1 MFTHDNID
9 RIIGA
14 KVIDS
19 TGDKIG
25 SVGQVFLD
33 DRTNEPTWVTVN
45 TGLFGTKETFI
56 PLQGAQQNGDDLQV
70 AYEKG
75 LVKDAPNID
84 VDNGH
89 LTPEEEA
96 ELYRYYGLCEG
107 TTTQHGQLGDAD
119 RDAHTQ
125 GVAGQGVAGQGV
137 AGQDVADRDLDR
149 ERNVA
154 HGDIDATAHE
164 ERLKVGTEERQ
175 AGQVRI
181 RKYVTTEQQQVSVPV
196 SKERLVVDREPAEGR
211 PVAGG
216 IDHDN
221 AETIDETITLRE
233 ERPVVG
239 KETVETE
246 HVRIGKEQVT
256 EQQTVQG
263 EVAREHIEVEGENL
277 DNNGQA
283 RH

>member
-14 KVIDS
+14 KVIDV

-75 LVKDAPNID
+75 LVKNAPNID

-96 ELYRYYGLCEG
+96 ELYRYYGLG
-107 TTTQHGQLGDAD
+107 TGTAAQQANVAEVD
-119 RDAHTQ
+119 RDGYAQ
-125 GVAGQGVAGQGV
+125 GAAGQGVT
-137 AGQDVADRDLDR
+137 DHD
-149 ERNVA
+149 RNVA
-154 HGDIDATAHE
+154 HGDIVSTAHE
-164 ERLKVGTEERQ
+164 ERLKVGTEEHE
-175 AGQVRI
+175 AGQARI
-181 RKYVTTEQQQVSVPV
+181 RKYVTTEQQQV
-196 SKERLVVDREPAEGR
+196 
-211 PVAGG
+211 
-216 IDHDN
+216 
-221 AETIDETITLRE
+221 
-233 ERPVVG
+233 
-239 KETVETE
+239 
-246 HVRIGKEQVT
+246 T
-256 EQQTVQG
+256 EQETVQG
-263 EVAREHIEVEGENL
+263 EVAREHIEVEGENS
-277 DNNGQA
+277 DNDGQV

>member
-14 KVIDS
+14 KVIDT

-33 DRTNEPTWVTVN
+33 DRTNQPTWVTVN

-56 PLQGAQQNGDDLQV
+56 PLQGATQNGDDLQV
-70 AYEKG
+70 AYEKN

-84 VDNGH
+84 VDSGH
-89 LTPEEEA
+89 LSPQEEA
-96 ELYRYYGLCEG
+96 ELYRYYGLGGNTAQAGEYQAGEYTDVDHNANVHG
-107 TTTQHGQLGDAD
+107 TADQAHLHDGQ
-119 RDAHTQ
+119 
-125 GVAGQGVAGQGV
+125 
-137 AGQDVADRDLDR
+137 
-149 ERNVA
+149 
-154 HGDIDATAHE
+154 IDATAHE

-175 AGQVRI
+175 AGQARI
-181 RKYVTTEQQQVSVPV
+181 RKYLTTEHQQVTVPV
-196 SKERLVVDREPAEGR
+196 EKERLVVDRQPAEGHA
-211 PVAGG
+211 VAGG
-216 IDHDN
+216 IDHHGT
-221 AETIDETITLRE
+221 ETIDETITLRE

-256 EQQTVQG
+256 EQHTVEG

-277 DNNGQA
+277 NGEA